1 MTFYDDNDQTKETV
15 VEVEEETVEVEKSQN
30 DEIIV
35 EESTGSDEKVIK
47 ANGKKSAKKG
57 AGKVKATVSE
67 LKKVTWPSFGK
78 VVKSTVV
85 VLSVTAA
92 FLLVVLGI
100 DQLLYLLY
108 NLLTKNM

>member
-1 MTFYDDNDQTKETV
+1 MTFYEDDNVKDETLEEQQEIV
-15 VEVEEETVEVEKSQN
+15 VEEVAQEQKDDKTVKIN
-30 DEIIV
+30 DK
-35 EESTGSDEKVIK
+35 KV
-47 ANGKKSAKKG
+47 KK

-85 VLSVTAA
+85 VLSVTAV

-108 NLLTKNM
+108 GLLTKNM

>member
-1 MTFYDDNDQTKETV
+1 MTFYEDDNARINEDLEEQPTEIV
-15 VEVEEETVEVEKSQN
+15 VEEEVETQEKSDKTVKVN
-30 DEIIV
+30 DK
-35 EESTGSDEKVIK
+35 KV
-47 ANGKKSAKKG
+47 KK

-67 LKKVTWPSFGK
+67 LKKVTWPTFGK

-85 VLSVTAA
+85 VLSVTAV

-108 NLLTKNM
+108 GLLTKNM

>member
-1 MTFYDDNDQTKETV
+1 MTFYEDDNVKDETLEEQPEIV
-15 VEVEEETVEVEKSQN
+15 VEEEVDTEEKSDKTVKIN
-30 DEIIV
+30 DK
-35 EESTGSDEKVIK
+35 KV
-47 ANGKKSAKKG
+47 KK

-85 VLSVTAA
+85 VLSVTAV

-108 NLLTKNM
+108 GLLTKNM

>member
-1 MTFYDDNDQTKETV
+1 MIFYEDDNVNQNETLEEQPEEIV
-15 VEVEEETVEVEKSQN
+15 VEEEVDTEKSEKTVKVN
-30 DEIIV
+30 DK
-35 EESTGSDEKVIK
+35 KV
-47 ANGKKSAKKG
+47 KK

-85 VLSVTAA
+85 VLSVTAV

-108 NLLTKNM
+108 GLLTKNM

>member
-1 MTFYDDNDQTKETV
+1 MQLNEDNNVETNESLDKEPEIV
-15 VEVEEETVEVEKSQN
+15 VEEEV
-30 DEIIV
+30 V
-35 EESTGSDEKVIK
+35 EEQKQEKTTKV
-47 ANGKKSAKKG
+47 NDKKVKK

-67 LKKVTWPSFGK
+67 LKKVTWPGFGK

-85 VLSVTAA
+85 VLSVTAV

-108 NLLTKNM
+108 GLLTKNM

>member
-1 MTFYDDNDQTKETV
+1 MTFYEDDNVKDETLEEQPEIV
-15 VEVEEETVEVEKSQN
+15 VEEEIDAEEKPEKAVKVN
-30 DEIIV
+30 DK
-35 EESTGSDEKVIK
+35 KV
-47 ANGKKSAKKG
+47 KK

-85 VLSVTAA
+85 VLSVTAV

-108 NLLTKNM
+108 GLLTKNM

>member
-1 MTFYDDNDQTKETV
+1 MAFYDDNVEQTTSNEQVETQEEV
-15 VEVEEETVEVEKSQN
+15 QVEVIEDQP
-30 DEIIV
+30 
-35 EESTGSDEKVIK
+35 EESTEKVVKVNDKKSGKKGPSGIK
-47 ANGKKSAKKG
+47 AA
-57 AGKVKATVSE
+57 VSE

-85 VLSVTAA
+85 VLSVTAV

>member
-1 MTFYDDNDQTKETV
+1 MTFYEDDNVKDETLEEQQEIV
-15 VEVEEETVEVEKSQN
+15 VEEEVAQEQKDDKTVKIN
-30 DEIIV
+30 DK
-35 EESTGSDEKVIK
+35 KV
-47 ANGKKSAKKG
+47 KK

-85 VLSVTAA
+85 VLSVTAV

-108 NLLTKNM
+108 GLLTKNM

>member
-1 MTFYDDNDQTKETV
+1 MTFYEENNVSQNETLEEQPEEIV
-15 VEVEEETVEVEKSQN
+15 VEEEVDTEKPEKTVKVN
-30 DEIIV
+30 DK
-35 EESTGSDEKVIK
+35 KV
-47 ANGKKSAKKG
+47 KK

-78 VVKSTVV
+78 VVKSTAV
-85 VLSVTAA
+85 VLSVTAV

-108 NLLTKNM
+108 GLLTKNM

>member
-1 MTFYDDNDQTKETV
+1 MTFYEDDNVKDETLEEQPKEIV
-15 VEVEEETVEVEKSQN
+15 VEEEVEEQEQKDNKTVKI
-30 DEIIV
+30 D
-35 EESTGSDEKVIK
+35 DKKV
-47 ANGKKSAKKG
+47 KK

-85 VLSVTAA
+85 VLSVTAV

-100 DQLLYLLY
+100 DQLLYFLY
-108 NLLTKNM
+108 GLLTKNM